1 MGYQPQ
7 RRTRKNTGRDYGRF
21 LRERGKERK
30 RQHKQSV
37 KYAEEEKQPLTQ
49 QEVAEATLKR
59 LHVLGNQKFGSFPY
73 SEHFDRWIKSVEV
86 VLSEFMANP
95 NIGIDEE
102 FTRETT
108 QTLSSVK
115 ATLDLIQRKEA
126 TVNQEVSGLAES
138 KVKLQ
143 KINNQYAS
151 QASSLRGQRNSGIR
165 RLNREIEVLKQQ
177 QDFVIR
183 QKTGLLHFRSKKK
196 REQEEISVVEE
207 LTNKQNKL
215 ELAIMD
221 LKQSLKALREEF
233 DRRREPVTEEVK
245 KYQKRIEDLEADG
258 SLEER
263 WFACEA
269 LADAVNM
276 FLQRK
281 AAQPS

>member
-7 RRTRKNTGRDYGRF
+7 RKTRKNSGHDYGRII
-21 LRERGKERK
+21 RERGKERK
-30 RQHKQSV
+30 RQNKQAA
-37 KYAEEEKQPLTQ
+37 KYTEEAKPPLTQ
-49 QEVAEATLKR
+49 QEIAEATLKR

-73 SEHFDRWIKSVEV
+73 SEHFDRWIKSVEA
-86 VLSEFMANP
+86 VLAEFIANP

-102 FTRETT
+102 FTHETT
-108 QTLSSVK
+108 QTLSSIK
-115 ATLDLIQRKEA
+115 ATLDLIQRRET
-126 TVNQEVSGLAES
+126 TVNQEVADLAES

-143 KINNQYAS
+143 QINNQYAVE
-151 QASSLRGQRNSGIR
+151 ASSLRGQKNNVIR
-165 RLNREIEVLKQQ
+165 RLNGEIALLKQQ
-177 QDFVIR
+177 QDTVIR
-183 QKTGLLHFRSKKK
+183 QKTGLFRFRSKKK
-196 REQEEISVVEE
+196 RDQEEINVVEE
-207 LTNKQNKL
+207 LTDKQNEL

-221 LKQSLKALREEF
+221 LKQSLKLLREDF
-233 DRRREPVTEEVK
+233 DRQREPVAEEVK

-281 AAQPS
+281 AAQPR